1 MVTDERV
8 RKGVLRLHS
17 EGMSLVDI
25 AQKMNIKKHTVE
37 GIVKGVQES
46 TETLSDTPQRVF
58 EIPKQPPYMQ
68 GGKTVKEGNL
78 ELELLLLQ
86 EKNKSK
92 ELELKAKELE
102 LKIAET
108 EYKKAESKELTE
120 REKLKHL
127 GVVELKKI
135 ELENKRLADE
145 KKARQRA
152 EQADV
157 TQNTDAAYEVGREKL
172 ERQIDKFLGQFVEHE
187 PDISIDCDQEQA
199 DAYHKKA
206 TLLLKKVVKFFE
218 GEFVDCEQ
226 LTHYQALTYIAEMF
240 EGDFSKGG
248 FFGKN
253 NAYYAISEEEN
264 ALLNACIAG
273 YLGDEAG
280 EEIDQDEEDDIE
292 EED

>member
-1 MVTDERV
+1 
-8 RKGVLRLHS
+8 
-17 EGMSLVDI
+17 
-25 AQKMNIKKHTVE
+25 
-37 GIVKGVQES
+37 
-46 TETLSDTPQRVF
+46 
-58 EIPKQPPYMQ
+58 MQ
-68 GGKTVKEGNL
+68 GVKTVKEGNL
-78 ELELLLLQ
+78 EQELLLLQ
-86 EKNKSK
+86 EKNRAK

-102 LKIAET
+102 LKIAEM
-108 EYKKAESKELTE
+108 EYKKTEAKETTE
-120 REKLKHL
+120 REKVKHL
-127 GVVELKKI
+127 GAVELKKI

-145 KKARQRA
+145 KKARQQA
-152 EQADV
+152 EV
-157 TQNTDAAYEVGREKL
+157 TQNTDAAYEVEREKL
-172 ERQIDKFLGQFVEHE
+172 ERQIDNFLGQFVEHE